1 MTELYAA
8 DVSDVRSKSL
18 WLDTFPGSLAP
29 RPTLGGDVQCDVVI
43 VGGGFTGLWTAHSLI
58 ERDPS
63 LRIVI
68 LEREVCG
75 FGASGR
81 NGGWAE
87 GELAGSL
94 EKYAAKSSME
104 AALRQ
109 IRAMAATVDEMQR
122 VIAAE
127 GIECG
132 FVKGG
137 AIRVARNDAQHGRQ
151 VDEIA
156 HHRSLGL
163 TADEV
168 RLLDADEA
176 RAKCNATDV
185 RGGIF
190 LPACA
195 SVDPARLVRGLA
207 EVCEQRGVTI
217 HEATEVTAIG
227 ERSVTTAHGTV
238 TADVVVRATEAYTRD
253 LPGERR
259 TLIPIYSLMVATEPL
274 APAVFNEIGLA
285 DRPTFAD
292 DRYMVIYGQRTEDD
306 RLAFGGR
313 SVPYAFGSAIRTSLE
328 QRRRSHDQIAASL
341 RELFPAVADAE
352 ITHRWGGVLG
362 APRNWMPSVQFDR
375 TTGFATAGGYVGEG
389 VAAANLAGRT
399 LADLVLGHDSEL
411 VDLPWVSVRSRKWE
425 PEPLRWIGVRGAR
438 SVLGLADTLEDRNR
452 GEATWARR
460 LSRILRG

>member
-1 MTELYAA
+1 M
-8 DVSDVRSKSL
+8 SDVRSKSL
-18 WLDTFPGSLAP
+18 WLEEFSGSLGA
-29 RPTLGGDVQCDVVI
+29 RPALDGDIQCDVVI
-43 VGGGFTGLWTAHSLI
+43 VGGGFTGLWTAYALI
-58 ERDPS
+58 ERDPC
-63 LRIVI
+63 LRVVL

-94 EKYAAKSSME
+94 EKYAAHSSMD

-109 IRAMAATVDEMQR
+109 IRAMFATVDEMQR
-122 VIAAE
+122 VIEEE
-127 GIECG
+127 GINCG
-132 FVKGG
+132 FAKGG
-137 AIRVARNDAQHGRQ
+137 AVRVARNEAQRRRQ
-151 VDEIA
+151 VDEIE

-163 TADEV
+163 TEDEV

-195 SVDPARLVRGLA
+195 SVDPARLVRDLA
-207 EVCEQRGVTI
+207 DVCERRGVTI
-217 HEATEVTAIG
+217 CETTDVTAIG
-227 ERSVTTAHGTV
+227 ERVVSTAHGTV
-238 TADVVVRATEAYTRD
+238 AADVVVRATEAYTRD

-274 APAVFNEIGLA
+274 PQAIFDEIGLA

-292 DRYMVIYGQRTEDD
+292 DRYMVIYGQRTEDN

-328 QRRRSHDQIAASL
+328 QRARSHAQIVASL

-375 TTGFATAGGYVGEG
+375 ATGFATAGGYVGEG

-399 LADLVLGHDSEL
+399 LADLIVGEETEL
-411 VDLPWVSVRSRKWE
+411 TTLPWVKVRSRKWE

-438 SVLGLADTLEDRNR
+438 SVLGVADVLEDRNR
-452 GEATWARR
+452 GEAKWAQR
-460 LSRILRG
+460 LSRLLRG